1 MVWLWRVY
9 VCLCLPERQMPPGA
23 PVVAP
28 ALPPLAICARRP
40 LVVYALTVW
49 FSRLSSMIWVIS
61 HLCRFQVLNQ
71 GAQKRFLDYY
81 EKLCVSSRMLALR
94 TARIVLFL
102 SV

>member
-1 MVWLWRVY
+1 M
-9 VCLCLPERQMPPGA
+9 RQTAIGRLRIDRLVFA
-23 PVVAP
+23 PQFND
-28 ALPPLAICARRP
+28 L
-40 LVVYALTVW
+40 
-49 FSRLSSMIWVIS
+49 WVIS